1 MPKNT
6 QFSLLLFQ
14 RLRNSRTFGSRSFQ
28 YNNREIRLLPTCQMI
43 MNNENIMGNLKF
55 FGRPVYFEESDE
67 KTALKFALLQKG
79 CARFGMIA
87 ETRLKHKLQR
97 AHS

>member
-1 MPKNT
+1 
-6 QFSLLLFQ
+6 
-14 RLRNSRTFGSRSFQ
+14 
-28 YNNREIRLLPTCQMI
+28 
-43 MNNENIMGNLKF
+43 MGNLKF

-79 CARFGMIA
+79 CARFGEIA
-87 ETRLKHKLQR
+87 ETRLKLKLQR

>member
-1 MPKNT
+1 
-6 QFSLLLFQ
+6 
-14 RLRNSRTFGSRSFQ
+14 
-28 YNNREIRLLPTCQMI
+28 MI

-79 CARFGMIA
+79 CARFEI
-87 ETRLKHKLQR
+87 RI
-97 AHS
+97 

>member
-1 MPKNT
+1 
-6 QFSLLLFQ
+6 
-14 RLRNSRTFGSRSFQ
+14 
-28 YNNREIRLLPTCQMI
+28 MI

-79 CARFGMIA
+79 CARFGMIV
-87 ETRLKHKLQR
+87 ETKLKLKLQR

>member
-6 QFSLLLFQ
+6 KFSLLLFQ

-79 CARFGMIA
+79 CARCGKIA
-87 ETRLKHKLQR
+87 ETRLKLKLQR